1 MADHPQSS
9 NSWTLPLNDLQDQDN
24 EDYTDPSFQH
34 INELLD
40 PNNDAVEPND
50 HYTQAAA
57 MTTFMPLPQE
67 TAIPARKRNNSLIPP
82 ELMNDVSEGG
92 RERAALATVFGV
104 REYSELKMFWQPQT
118 VEGTS
123 LANFRRDESSAG
135 PEESR
140 KSRRISILDPFLALA
155 SQAQE
160 TRETNESPKEPNTL
174 GMAAR
179 ARLTASVS
187 SPSTTQPSYLLPD
200 IPVVS
205 RFNDFLIE
213 DENGI
218 ELMFP
223 ANPSSVLLHS
233 MTPIQRTQSLSS
245 ISTNFTLRSRVDP
258 LVPTIALETTA
269 EVPNESSEKIIVESD
284 SDEKGADQD
293 VAPPLLF
300 IDYPP
305 AIFDLLKADDDD
317 RIIIWGPD
325 PVALSAAMATTH
337 QKSSVISSAASTT
350 SSFSTLR
357 ASDDVP
363 GRPPLKGFSTNT
375 TSSNIL
381 KSRNSTSRPRAP
393 SRWSSQFLSDASK
406 FGKTM
411 RRSNSLMMLPF
422 RSHHNA
428 DYDSDESGSNNELRS
443 TLLLRRAFGRKNSK
457 KEKEIDD
464 AVSQLQS
471 LENIPQVIEAA
482 SVEKLVEKLTN
493 TLDYTYMTD
502 FFLTYRTFIHP
513 TQLCKL
519 LILRFRWALQDDDED
534 RRVVRIRTFV
544 VIRHWLSNY
553 FVHDFIPS
561 RDLRIIL
568 TSFLNL
574 LPNHP
579 LVKKSPRDQRIVK
592 GLKRVVRRLKK
603 VYYGGSSSERVK
615 IIAPPPPTVG
625 QERVE
630 EMVRAKLSQSAIRR
644 KTALVSGVDV
654 GGQHN
659 GNMAVQDARFAPVV
673 VIGSVNPKNN
683 SHIGLDGTRNL
694 TKQRSA
700 SSDAKVEMQ
709 SSPTKTI
716 HEDSFSARSD
726 AMMAMMTSQSQQIN
740 KKPSDDDALQS
751 MSNVNLA
758 SMPNYGSR
766 LSVVS
771 GDSLESDLTP
781 GRSDVGSVSEDDDY
795 EFEDHSHG
803 SGVTDAL
810 DINDA
815 ASYHD
820 LKGAMLT
827 AKLEQERR
835 QREEEDERRRVEF
848 FSVSEKQEQESPG
861 PDTARLSPETSV
873 LTSLASKQNL
883 GQPLPLPLSSPGLQ
897 NPESPVSVDIRYPS
911 SSSEIATPSASGEWK
926 EESSQNVVATNYRD
940 SPVQRTFPENWKDE
954 PRRVVSAEYM
964 DSSRGFASVDWIDQT
979 RRGVVS
985 AEYSYDAGRGFD
997 SAEWKESDQIEESF
1011 DSKDESRQDV
1021 DIHWRSDGRRN
1032 VVSADYR
1039 YEPRRVLSTD
1049 WRDEARRDVVS
1060 ADYGYEPRRGI
1071 DSTDLRDDLARDRSS
1086 PHGVMSAVLGAL
1098 HQAGADS
1105 ENLPNY
1111 REIYAPH
1118 TIRRIPSNRWCRKIS
1133 VDVPEFPFP
1142 NSKPAPLPKKKS
1154 VEAEALPEEV
1164 LRELDIKEQSKGP
1177 GVPNGLSRSLS
1188 KKSIERRK
1196 SEKSLREA
1204 SMAYEIPAV
1213 PLPPTP
1219 TPVIPAPI
1227 SPRTVSPVI
1236 QAVEEPKVQS
1246 VEVGIPLPEPESP
1259 AGLGKKLLRRKKQN
1273 IPKVSDSE
1281 LDAFQAVPYEKT
1293 SAMYPPPIEVAVL
1306 TTPSNEQSKRGLGK
1320 KLAKVF
1326 KTASEPKDL
1335 TSTVS
1340 PIILP
1345 RQVPSVPISV
1355 PASPQPISPT
1365 SALAP
1370 VTGPAPAPGPAPG
1383 PLQAQPAQTQDLA
1396 AQEIKHVDSIPLED
1410 AMRSQESIHPHVTKT
1425 KAKRSHS
1432 TPQPVSAALRESVEH
1447 FNMVRPDLFRESS
1460 DKKAGLSSTG
1470 GGLVVSRIAEE
1481 LRKGGDD
1488 AMLDSETCGCARCS
1502 GDATGALV
1510 ECRRF
1515 SVLLLADSERRRSME
1530 LRRRRGASIDRD
1542 NRHHNLHALA
1552 AAVEN
1557 EEKSRTFLD
1566 SLNDPNLRRNNG
1578 PIYLGHLASRTLLT
1592 EHDIGVQVNEADS
1605 DDDKISYAPTTQSI
1619 FTEAAASTCLA
1630 QFSLVSDSN
1639 TTTFQS
1645 RVTEQD
1651 LPQTSRQQSPTGQ
1664 PSQTIEPGPSGPRE
1678 RTHEE
1683 PGQDKR
1689 PGAQKRGF
1697 TSSIRVPRDEIPENA
1712 LYRRSCILSH
1722 RSGKMAQ
1729 QFCYIERDVLG
1740 NVDWEEMVHCQWTK
1754 MGANGIGRMDGHEE
1768 EEEECQEDSEKSVY
1782 SNGGNYTRRTRRI
1795 QVARQH
1801 CHGGVEHLIER
1812 FNRVCQWVACEIV
1825 RTRQLE
1831 ERVKVIEKFIRLAQK
1846 CKMYTNFA
1854 TLVQILLGL
1863 QSPSVSRLQKTWSRV
1878 GVAEMRQL
1886 DQLSAFTSPMRNWKH
1901 IRDSMTTVA
1910 DEYGMSPTEVQ
1921 IEMPGTNYEASKKTK
1936 IKMPFGGC
1944 IPFLGIYLSDLV
1956 FNSEQPAYLVS
1967 KHADHENDEN
1977 HKIYRAQTAQ
1987 HPQDISP
1994 VLKQSL
2000 VNFRKHRITATVVK
2014 RVLTFQS
2021 LARRYSFEIDDDIY
2035 YMCSQLEVLKPE
2047 TIRRLSFE
2055 IE

>member
-1 MADHPQSS
+1 
-9 NSWTLPLNDLQDQDN
+9 
-24 EDYTDPSFQH
+24 
-34 INELLD
+34 
-40 PNNDAVEPND
+40 
-50 HYTQAAA
+50 
-57 MTTFMPLPQE
+57 
-67 TAIPARKRNNSLIPP
+67 
-82 ELMNDVSEGG
+82 
-92 RERAALATVFGV
+92 
-104 REYSELKMFWQPQT
+104 
-118 VEGTS
+118 
-123 LANFRRDESSAG
+123 
-135 PEESR
+135 
-140 KSRRISILDPFLALA
+140 
-155 SQAQE
+155 
-160 TRETNESPKEPNTL
+160 
-174 GMAAR
+174 
-179 ARLTASVS
+179 
-187 SPSTTQPSYLLPD
+187 
-200 IPVVS
+200 
-205 RFNDFLIE
+205 
-213 DENGI
+213 
-218 ELMFP
+218 
-223 ANPSSVLLHS
+223 
-233 MTPIQRTQSLSS
+233 
-245 ISTNFTLRSRVDP
+245 
-258 LVPTIALETTA
+258 
-269 EVPNESSEKIIVESD
+269 
-284 SDEKGADQD
+284 
-293 VAPPLLF
+293 
-300 IDYPP
+300 
-305 AIFDLLKADDDD
+305 
-317 RIIIWGPD
+317 
-325 PVALSAAMATTH
+325 
-337 QKSSVISSAASTT
+337 
-350 SSFSTLR
+350 
-357 ASDDVP
+357 
-363 GRPPLKGFSTNT
+363 
-375 TSSNIL
+375 
-381 KSRNSTSRPRAP
+381 
-393 SRWSSQFLSDASK
+393 
-406 FGKTM
+406 
-411 RRSNSLMMLPF
+411 
-422 RSHHNA
+422 
-428 DYDSDESGSNNELRS
+428 
-443 TLLLRRAFGRKNSK
+443 
-457 KEKEIDD
+457 
-464 AVSQLQS
+464 
-471 LENIPQVIEAA
+471 
-482 SVEKLVEKLTN
+482 
-493 TLDYTYMTD
+493 MTD

-579 LVKKSPRDQRIVK
+579 LVKRSPRDQRIVK

-625 QERVE
+625 QEKVE

-673 VIGSVNPKNN
+673 VIGSVNAKNS
-683 SHIGLDGTRNL
+683 SHIGNVMDGTRNL

-700 SSDAKVEMQ
+700 SSEVKGAEMQ

-716 HEDSFSARSD
+716 HEDSFSARGD
-726 AMMAMMTSQSQQIN
+726 AIMAMKSASTQRVDQ
-740 KKPSDDDALQS
+740 KKKLSDEEGLQS
-751 MSNVNLA
+751 MSNDNLA
-758 SMPNYGSR
+758 SMPNYSSR
-766 LSVVS
+766 ISIVS

-781 GRSDVGSVSEDDDY
+781 GRSDVGSVSEEDDY
-795 EFEDHSHG
+795 EYDDHSHG
-803 SGVTDAL
+803 SGVTDTL

-827 AKLEQERR
+827 AKIEQERR

-848 FSVSEKQEQESPG
+848 FSVSEKQEAEEEESPG
-861 PDTARLSPETSV
+861 FAAAHVGPETSI
-873 LTSLASKQNL
+873 LTSLASKLPVL
-883 GQPLPLPLSSPGLQ
+883 GQSLPGLQ
-897 NPESPVSVDIRYPS
+897 NPESPISVDNRYPS
-911 SSSEIATPSASGEWK
+911 SSSEIATPSVSAEWK
-926 EESSQNVVATNYRD
+926 EENGQ
-940 SPVQRTFPENWKDE
+940 
-954 PRRVVSAEYM
+954 RVVSAEYR
-964 DSSRGFASVDWIDQT
+964 DVSSQKVVSEGWKNEPS
-979 RRGVVS
+979 RGVVS
-985 AEYSYDAGRGFD
+985 ADFMDQPGRGLNSID
-997 SAEWKESDQIEESF
+997 WVDQS
-1011 DSKDESRQDV
+1011 
-1021 DIHWRSDGRRN
+1021 
-1032 VVSADYR
+1032 
-1039 YEPRRVLSTD
+1039 
-1049 WRDEARRDVVS
+1049 RRDVVS
-1060 ADYGYEPRRGI
+1060 ADFSYERRREIDSTNWRQKSDHGRFSPESRDEPMQEVEFTDWKYDPQRNVYSADFRYEPTRGI
-1071 DSTDLRDDLARDRSS
+1071 DSTDWKEETRRDVVSADFGYEPRRRVDSTDFEDGLSRDRRN
-1086 PHGVMSAVLGAL
+1086 PHGVMNAVLSAL
-1098 HQAGADS
+1098 NQTGS
-1105 ENLPNY
+1105 EDMPNY

-1118 TIRRIPSNRWCRKIS
+1118 RIRRIPSNRWCRKIS
-1133 VDVPEFPFP
+1133 VDVPQFPFP
-1142 NSKPAPLPKKKS
+1142 NSKPAPLQTEKN
-1154 VEAEALPEEV
+1154 AEGEILPEEL
-1164 LRELDIKEQSKGP
+1164 LRELDIKEQYKGA
-1177 GVPNGLSRSLS
+1177 GVPNGLSRRLS
-1188 KKSIERRK
+1188 KKSIEKRK

-1204 SMAYEIPAV
+1204 SMAHEIPAV
-1213 PLPPTP
+1213 PLPPA
-1219 TPVIPAPI
+1219 PAPAPVSVISAPITPNTI
-1227 SPRTVSPVI
+1227 SPII
-1236 QAVEEPKVQS
+1236 QAVEEAKVPEV
-1246 VEVGIPLPEPESP
+1246 VEVPEATPLPEPETP
-1259 AGLGKKLLRRKKQN
+1259 AGLGKKLLRRKKQSA
-1273 IPKVSDSE
+1273 PKVSDSE

-1293 SAMYPPPIEVAVL
+1293 SAMYPPPIEVSVL

-1335 TSTVS
+1335 SSTVS

-1345 RQVPSVPISV
+1345 RQ
-1355 PASPQPISPT
+1355 
-1365 SALAP
+1365 AP
-1370 VTGPAPAPGPAPG
+1370 VSVQAPAPVLTPTLTSAPVPVLAPEQTLALVPAPV
-1383 PLQAQPAQTQDLA
+1383 PVLVPEPAPVPVQ
-1396 AQEIKHVDSIPLED
+1396 SIPLASATSPEFGYPSQVHIVQTQELTHHQELAHQNGPIHLEE
-1410 AMRSQESIHPHVTKT
+1410 AMRSRESVHPHVTKT

-1447 FNMVRPDLFRESS
+1447 FNMVRPDLFQESS
-1460 DKKAGLSSTG
+1460 DKNPGSNYTG
-1470 GGLVVSRIAEE
+1470 SGGLVVSRIAEE
-1481 LRKGGDD
+1481 LRKGGED
-1488 AMLDSETCGCARCS
+1488 AMLDSEACGCGRCS
-1502 GDATGALV
+1502 GDNTASLI

-1542 NRHHNLHALA
+1542 NRHHTLTALA
-1552 AAVEN
+1552 TAVEN
-1557 EEKSRTFLD
+1557 EERSRTFLD
-1566 SLNDPNLRRNNG
+1566 SLNDANLRRNNG

-1592 EHDIGVQVNEADS
+1592 EHDIGLQVNETES

-1630 QFSLVSDSN
+1630 QFSLISDSN

-1651 LPQTSRQQSPTGQ
+1651 LPPMSRTQTATATVQTQQHQ
-1664 PSQTIEPGPSGPRE
+1664 HQHQHQHQQTLEAETSGTRE
-1678 RTHEE
+1678 RAHE
-1683 PGQDKR
+1683 R
-1689 PGAQKRGF
+1689 PYEDRKGGTQRKGF
-1697 TSSIRVPRDEIPENA
+1697 SSSIRVHRDEIPDSA
-1712 LYRRSCILSH
+1712 LYRRSFILSH

-1754 MGANGIGRMDGHEE
+1754 MGANGIGRMDGQEE
-1768 EEEECQEDSEKSVY
+1768 EEEDIGQEDSERSVY

-1795 QVARQH
+1795 QLARQH
-1801 CHGGVEHLIER
+1801 AHGGVEHLIER

-1825 RTRQLE
+1825 RTQQLE

-1967 KHADHENDEN
+1967 KHDDHESHEN